1 MYGSC
6 FLCDIFF
13 WGGGEKGC
21 ECMYVYIYIYVNFK
35 KKLL

>member
-1 MYGSC
+1 MCGSC

-13 WGGGEKGC
+13 GGEGRDVNVC
-21 ECMYVYIYIYVNFK
+21 VYIYIYVNFK

>member
-13 WGGGEKGC
+13 GGGERRDMSV
-21 ECMYVYIYIYVNFK
+21 CMYIYVNFK